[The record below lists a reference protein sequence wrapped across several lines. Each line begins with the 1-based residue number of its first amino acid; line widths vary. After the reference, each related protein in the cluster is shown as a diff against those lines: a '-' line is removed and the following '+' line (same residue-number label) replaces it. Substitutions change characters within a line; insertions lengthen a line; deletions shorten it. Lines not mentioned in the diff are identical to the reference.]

1 MIDKFIIKD
10 NLEEVWEAVPF
21 SYFKYANWYQNANK
35 IAQNL
40 SIKYNYPISTVSGV
54 IAGLSPQKSWHQN
67 LIITSLF
74 LEQRISKHTKIQTKK
89 VQHIL
94 KTKNP
99 YKIEQILGGKKTQN
113 FFWNIYDPSL
123 DYYVCFD
130 SHMSQLISGNSSKK
144 VLTDKEYSI
153 SKEIFIDFAF
163 DKGFK
168 PNALQSILWEYYR
181 NQKWNRNFVK

>member
-74 LEQRISKHTKIQTKK
+74 LEQGISKHTKIQTKK

-94 KTKNP
+94 KTKNHAAAG
-99 YKIEQILGGKKTQN
+99 LH
-113 FFWNIYDPSL
+113 L
-123 DYYVCFD
+123 
-130 SHMSQLISGNSSKK
+130 
-144 VLTDKEYSI
+144 
-153 SKEIFIDFAF
+153 
-163 DKGFK
+163 
-168 PNALQSILWEYYR
+168 
-181 NQKWNRNFVK
+181 